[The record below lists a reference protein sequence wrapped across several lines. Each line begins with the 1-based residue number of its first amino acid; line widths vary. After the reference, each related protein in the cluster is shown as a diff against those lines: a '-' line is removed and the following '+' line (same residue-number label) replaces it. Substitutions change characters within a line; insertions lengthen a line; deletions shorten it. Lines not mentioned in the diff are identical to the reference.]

1 MAISASTPAKSKKMT
16 VASVLKRIET
26 EGIRWIDLQFVD
38 VLGALQHITIP
49 STSLGAEEFKRG
61 VGKLDGSSIKGFKE
75 IHESD
80 MVMDPDPSTFAVL
93 PWYESTHKTARF
105 FVDVY
110 EGGSHER
117 FTRDSRYMAQRA
129 AQFAG
134 DQGYDTTYWGPEIEF
149 FVFDGIRMLP
159 TADAVRN
166 PWSGAG
172 YEIISREAPWQDTNG
187 KNFPIRFKEGYYPAP
202 PVDSLQDYRNEACRV
217 LIDSFGM
224 TLDAH
229 HHEVATAGQCE
240 IDMRYDELVPMADN
254 VVTYR
259 YVMKMVAHKMG
270 MMATFM
276 PKPIFGDNA
285 SGMHVHQSLW
295 TKGKN
300 MMYDPNDEY
309 AEISQTCRY
318 YIGGLMEHARSLC
331 AFTCPT
337 TNSYRRLVPGYEAPV
352 FIAWSKRKRS
362 ANIRIPMY
370 YKGVEAAKRN
380 EYPTPEPPGQPDPSL
395 PVRVLPVHGR
405 VILLSERLSR
415 PLSEAGPLAV
425 RSIPT
430 GPSSTGEGVDSARQR
445 DGFHPGVLGQ
455 LVRPACRISENSDP
469 GGFRPR
475 LGHRRGPQVPAGVRR
490 LALRHDLRHR
500 PRTARLASAVV
511 RLLEPDG
518 ERESRVLRDD
528 DRSLRAGR
536 CFRPPP
542 RIHAQ
547 SRVHG
552 RDSPESRHLVRAG
565 RVRGT
570 LRSRFHGYRDG
581 DHLRLRVPPP
591 YGHQRH
597 LRPEPM
603 VPRLCDRA
611 ALAGVEKDRGDS
623 EREGNGERFVT
634 RSRRLRR
641 WFKSNGVCPA
651 GHHGGAEGR
660 HHGGAPHP
668 EGSRH
673 PRREAPGED
682 GHLSGGPRPVPLL
695 LPSFRL
701 RGDDWPFSRFLHPLR
716 GSRGRGR
723 FEPRD
728 PDREGRPH
736 DGRLQGPEL
745 PRGVR
750 DPRTEPEGPRQDPG
764 SGCPP
769 RPACR
774 TRVRV
779 SSVVV
784 DALGERLQPRDPL
797 VDGRVGAEHPHERS
811 TGERIHDEQALRGR
825 ASEGQGPTPVRDFQ
839 LFEGRREGERLPH
852 RLRAAVVRF
861 VFAAP

>member
-16 VASVLKRIET
+16 VASVMKRIET

-93 PWYESTHKTARF
+93 PWYEGAHKTARF

-134 DQGYDTTYWGPEIEF
+134 DQGFDTTYWGPEIEF

-172 YEIISREAPWQDTNG
+172 YEIVSREAPWQDTNG

-318 YIGGLMEHARSLC
+318 YIGGLMDHARSLC
-331 AFTCPT
+331 AFTKPQREHPDPHVLPG
-337 TNSYRRLVPGYEAPV
+337 NRGGEAHRVPHAGPGLQPVPIVRRDAVRRLGRCQEEDRSREPCRRGPLPSQREQAEGIRGPRVARLPEGVDRALADGLHVPEDRLPAGPPREVRGAQARRAP
-352 FIAWSKRKRS
+352 ADL
-362 ANIRIPMY
+362 
-370 YKGVEAAKRN
+370 AAA
-380 EYPTPEPPGQPDPSL
+380 L
-395 PVRVLPVHGR
+395 ALRVLPVHGR
-405 VILLSERLSR
+405 VSLPGTTRTF
-415 PLSEAGPLAV
+415 LA
-425 RSIPT
+425 
-430 GPSSTGEGVDSARQR
+430 
-445 DGFHPGVLGQ
+445 
-455 LVRPACRISENSDP
+455 
-469 GGFRPR
+469 
-475 LGHRRGPQVPAGVRR
+475 
-490 LALRHDLRHR
+490 
-500 PRTARLASAVV
+500 
-511 RLLEPDG
+511 
-518 ERESRVLRDD
+518 
-528 DRSLRAGR
+528 
-536 CFRPPP
+536 
-542 RIHAQ
+542 
-547 SRVHG
+547 
-552 RDSPESRHLVRAG
+552 
-565 RVRGT
+565 
-570 LRSRFHGYRDG
+570 
-581 DHLRLRVPPP
+581 
-591 YGHQRH
+591 
-597 LRPEPM
+597 
-603 VPRLCDRA
+603 
-611 ALAGVEKDRGDS
+611 
-623 EREGNGERFVT
+623 
-634 RSRRLRR
+634 
-641 WFKSNGVCPA
+641 
-651 GHHGGAEGR
+651 
-660 HHGGAPHP
+660 
-668 EGSRH
+668 
-673 PRREAPGED
+673 
-682 GHLSGGPRPVPLL
+682 
-695 LPSFRL
+695 
-701 RGDDWPFSRFLHPLR
+701 
-716 GSRGRGR
+716 
-723 FEPRD
+723 
-728 PDREGRPH
+728 
-736 DGRLQGPEL
+736 
-745 PRGVR
+745 
-750 DPRTEPEGPRQDPG
+750 
-764 SGCPP
+764 
-769 RPACR
+769 
-774 TRVRV
+774 
-779 SSVVV
+779 
-784 DALGERLQPRDPL
+784 
-797 VDGRVGAEHPHERS
+797 
-811 TGERIHDEQALRGR
+811 
-825 ASEGQGPTPVRDFQ
+825 
-839 LFEGRREGERLPH
+839 
-852 RLRAAVVRF
+852 
-861 VFAAP
+861 